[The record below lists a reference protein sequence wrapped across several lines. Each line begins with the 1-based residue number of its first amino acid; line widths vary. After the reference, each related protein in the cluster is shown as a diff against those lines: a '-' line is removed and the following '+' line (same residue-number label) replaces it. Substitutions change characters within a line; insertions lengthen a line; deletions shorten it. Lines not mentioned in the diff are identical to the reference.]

1 LTKERGLVKKM
12 SGSQKSW
19 AQMSSK
25 YLVHGGMPLDMLAEN
40 GCEMILEEAHGIIAK
55 DVYGKKYIDGL
66 SGAVSVNI
74 GYGRKELA
82 EAARAQMTKLSY
94 AMSWS
99 SFTNSAALE
108 YASKLA
114 KFTPDG
120 LKRFFFANSGSEANE
135 SAYKIARFYWI
146 NQGKEGKTKI
156 ISREHSYH
164 GLGFASMSATGMERF
179 HERIGPLVPGFI
191 RIPTA
196 YCYRCPFGKDYP
208 NCNLECAEAL
218 SETIDREGEDT
229 VAAFIAEPIHGT
241 AGTVVP
247 PPEYWPRVRQIC
259 TECNI
264 LLIVDEV
271 MTGFGRTG
279 KNFAC
284 EHWGISPDLMPM
296 SKGLISSALPLSA
309 VAISDGVFAGMR
321 GPYSFNHL
329 YTCGGHPVC
338 CAVAA
343 KNLEILLRENLV
355 KNSARVGKY
364 MLERLKELEKH
375 PHVGE
380 VRGLGLFAAFE
391 IVESKETRAH
401 YKNAAKKLVADAR
414 ERGLIIRV
422 ADSAIQLAPPLI
434 TTEADI
440 DRIMDIIKSALAELK
455 S

>member
-1 LTKERGLVKKM
+1 M
-12 SGSQKSW
+12 SRAKRNW

-25 YLVHGGMPLDMLAEN
+25 YLLHGTMPLDTLAEN
-40 GCEMILEEAHGIIAK
+40 GCEMILEEAHGIIVQ

-66 SGAVSVNI
+66 SGAVSVNV

-82 EAARAQMTKLSY
+82 EAAKAQMAKLSY
-94 AMSWS
+94 TMSWS
-99 SFTNSAALE
+99 SFTNSAAIE
-108 YASKLA
+108 YAGKLA
-114 KFTPDG
+114 EFTPEG
-120 LKRFFFANSGSEANE
+120 LDRFFFANSGSEANE

-146 NQGKEGKTKI
+146 NQGREGKTKI

-179 HERIGPLVPGFI
+179 HERMGPLVPGFI

-196 YCYRCPFGKDYP
+196 YCYRCYFGKDYP

-241 AGTVVP
+241 AGTIVP

-259 TECNI
+259 TERNI

-279 KNFAC
+279 RNFAC
-284 EHWGISPDLMPM
+284 EHWSIIPDLMLM
-296 SKGLISSALPLSA
+296 SKGMISSALPISA
-309 VAISDGVFAGMR
+309 VAISDRVFRGMR
-321 GPYSFNHL
+321 GPYAFYHL
-329 YTCGGHPVC
+329 YTCGSHPVC
-338 CAVAA
+338 CAVAS

-355 KNSARVGKY
+355 ENSARVGRY
-364 MLERLKELEKH
+364 MLERLKELEEY
-375 PHVGE
+375 PYIGE

-391 IVESKETRAH
+391 IVKSKETRAPDS
-401 YKNAAKKLVADAR
+401 NAGKKLVANAR
-414 ERGLIIRV
+414 ERGLIVRV
-422 ADSAIQLAPPLI
+422 AGSAIQLAPPLI
-434 TTEADI
+434 ATEADI
-440 DRIMDIIKSALAELK
+440 DRIMDIIKPAVAELK

>member
-1 LTKERGLVKKM
+1 M
-12 SGSQKSW
+12 SEAKRNW

-25 YLVHGGMPLDMLAEN
+25 YLLHGTMTLDTLAEK
-40 GCEMILEEAHGIIAK
+40 GCEIILEEAHGIIVQ
-55 DVYGKKYIDGL
+55 DVYGRKYIDGL
-66 SGAVSVNI
+66 SGAVCVNV

-82 EAARAQMTKLSY
+82 EAAKAQMAKLSY
-94 AMSWS
+94 TMSWS
-99 SFTNSAALE
+99 SFTNSAAIE
-108 YASKLA
+108 YAGKLA
-114 KFTPDG
+114 EFTPEG
-120 LKRFFFANSGSEANE
+120 LDRFFFANSGSEANE

-146 NQGKEGKTKI
+146 NQGRESKTKI

-179 HERIGPLVPGFI
+179 HERMGPLVPGFI

-196 YCYRCPFGKDYP
+196 YCYRCYFGKDYP

-241 AGTVVP
+241 AGTIVP

-259 TECNI
+259 TERNI

-279 KNFAC
+279 RNFAC
-284 EHWGISPDLMPM
+284 EHWGIMPDLMLM
-296 SKGLISSALPLSA
+296 SKGMISSALPISA
-309 VAISDGVFAGMR
+309 VAISDRVFQGMR
-321 GPYSFNHL
+321 GPHAFNHL
-329 YTCGGHPVC
+329 YTCGSHPVC
-338 CAVAA
+338 CAVAS

-355 KNSARVGKY
+355 ENSARVGRY
-364 MLERLKELEKH
+364 MLDRLKELEEYTYI
-375 PHVGE
+375 GE

-391 IVESKETRAH
+391 IVESKETRAPD
-401 YKNAAKKLVADAR
+401 KNAATKLVANAR
-414 ERGLIIRV
+414 ERGLIVRV
-422 ADSAIQLAPPLI
+422 AGSAIQLAPPLI

-440 DRIMDIIKSALAELK
+440 DRIMDIIKLVVAELK